1 MEVGFG
7 TLFNKVNL
15 ILITEMIYRP
25 AFKVSGQR
33 RRVDP
38 NSVVESVVK
47 ILLRCQRNAD
57 GRIQRAIPPDGNA
70 INHSASVGNCFPK
83 NIAS

>member
-1 MEVGFG
+1 MVVHTPPIAKSSNNIESVRHQPRAMEVGFG

-38 NSVVESVVK
+38 NSVVESVV
-47 ILLRCQRNAD
+47 
-57 GRIQRAIPPDGNA
+57 
-70 INHSASVGNCFPK
+70 
-83 NIAS
+83 